1 MEVPNIERQ
10 IRNIFSIYARSQCNE
25 GYKIISGPTRVTVKS
40 KKRYDPYSLIK
51 NIACSIFL
59 VVADILQ
66 ISRFFLQIVIDLTS
80 SPIIDYSKKED
91 EVGFFCSLFQL
102 HTRAVL
108 LAFK

>member
-1 MEVPNIERQ
+1 MPNIERQ

-66 ISRFFLQIVIDLTS
+66 TSRFFFTDSHRFNIKPHHRLLEERRRGWFLLFTF
-80 SPIIDYSKKED
+80 PIA
-91 EVGFFCSLFQL
+91 
-102 HTRAVL
+102 HTGC
-108 LAFK
+108 FIGI